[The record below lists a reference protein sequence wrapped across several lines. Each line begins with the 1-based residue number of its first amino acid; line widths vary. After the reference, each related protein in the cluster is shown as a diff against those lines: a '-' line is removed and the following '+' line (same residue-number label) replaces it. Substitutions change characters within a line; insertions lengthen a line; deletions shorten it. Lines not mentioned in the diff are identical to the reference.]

1 MSAAGTVGTWWFTPS
16 DANSFFSSAVT
27 SSFRRAMTYSFG
39 SICLGSLVVAIL
51 QILVDYFRRLQ
62 RNRACIMLIC
72 IIQCILIFL
81 ESLMEYFNKWAFVY
95 VGLYGYDYRTAG
107 KNVFNL
113 FKSRG
118 WTSILSHN
126 LVQRCLWLISICI
139 GLITGG
145 IVALLCF
152 TEEQLKSENKD
163 IVSFG
168 TM

>member
-1 MSAAGTVGTWWFTPS
+1 
-16 DANSFFSSAVT
+16 
-27 SSFRRAMTYSFG
+27 
-39 SICLGSLVVAIL
+39 
-51 QILVDYFRRLQ
+51 
-62 RNRACIMLIC
+62 
-72 IIQCILIFL
+72 
-81 ESLMEYFNKWAFVY
+81 MEYFNKWAFVY